1 MMLADLRA
9 PLRRMAETGVAVVPA
24 AVALPPLPD
33 ELAALRYEAPPEG
46 AHPVTTRS
54 ELAVLDGWDAFPNLS
69 RLRAALVAQVNE
81 SLPDWHPN
89 RIFVRRY
96 REGSTG
102 MTPHRDGVRFR
113 LLVAT
118 LTVLGTARFF
128 RHGDNG
134 EVTDTWP
141 LAPGDLVLLRG
152 AGLNGIADGRPH
164 HSVGGP
170 AGSLRCSIA
179 FRMSS

>member
-9 PLRRMAETGVAVVPA
+9 PLREMAETGIAVVPA
-24 AVALPPLPD
+24 AVALPSLPA
-33 ELAALRYEAPPEG
+33 ELAALRYAEPPEG

-54 ELAVLDGWDAFPNLS
+54 ELAVLDSWAAYPNLS
-69 RLRAALVAQVNE
+69 RLRAELVAQVNR
-81 SLPDWHPN
+81 SLPDWAPN

-102 MTPHRDGVRFR
+102 MTPHRDGSRFR

-118 LTVLGTARFF
+118 VTVQGVAQFF
-128 RHGDNG
+128 RHKETG
-134 EVTDTWP
+134 ERTDSWP

-152 AGLNGIADGRPH
+152 PGLNGIDDGRPH
-164 HSVGGP
+164 HSVSGP
-170 AGSLRCSIA
+170 AGSHRCSVA
-179 FRMSS
+179 FRMSP